1 MKNVNIG
8 SSSWETSAIALGIM
22 RMADLST
29 DQATKAIEAA
39 HDNGINFIDS
49 ADIYGMGKSEKVF
62 AQGLKNSVLNRDDF
76 YIQSK
81 GGIVANPDG
90 KIADFEVGKRYDFSK
105 EHLIESVNGILQRLD
120 IDYLDSFLL
129 HRPDTLMDVDE
140 IAATFDELQAT
151 GKVCHFGV
159 SNFNPEQ
166 YQMLQEAIDQKL
178 LINQLQFGIMHT
190 GMIDFGIHT
199 NMNDDRSLSHD
210 GGILEFSRRKGVTIQ
225 AWSPFQYGFFDGV
238 FINND
243 KFPELNKKLEEL
255 ATKYSVGKNAI
266 ATAWILRHPA
276 NMQVILGTMNPE
288 HIADSAAGGDVKL
301 TAQEWYDVYFAAGN
315 DLP

>member
-1 MKNVNIG
+1 MKNVRIG
-8 SSSWETSAIALGIM
+8 NSNWETSAIALGIM
-22 RMADLST
+22 RMADLSA

-39 HDNGINFIDS
+39 HDSGINFIDS
-49 ADIYGMGKSEKVF
+49 ADIYGMGKSEEVF
-62 AQGLKNSVLNRDDF
+62 AQGLKNSSLNRDDF

-81 GGIVANPDG
+81 GGIINNPDE
-90 KIADFEVGKRYDFSK
+90 KLANFEPGKRYDFSK
-105 EHLIESVNGILQRLD
+105 KHIVESVDGILQRLN

-129 HRPDTLMDVDE
+129 HRPDTLMDPEE
-140 IAATFDELQAT
+140 IAKAFDELQTT
-151 GKVCHFGV
+151 GKVRHFGV

-166 YQMLQEAIDQKL
+166 YQMVQEAVDQKL

-199 NMNDDRSLSHD
+199 NMSDDRSVDHD

-225 AWSPFQYGFFDGV
+225 AWSPFQYGFFEGV

-243 KFPELNKKLEEL
+243 KFPELNSKLEEL
-255 ATKYSVGKNAI
+255 AKKYNVGKNAI

-276 NMQVILGTMNPE
+276 NIQVILGTMNPD
-288 HIADSAAGGDVKL
+288 HIADSAQGGDIQL
-301 TAQEWYDVYFAAGN
+301 TNQEWYDVYFAAGN